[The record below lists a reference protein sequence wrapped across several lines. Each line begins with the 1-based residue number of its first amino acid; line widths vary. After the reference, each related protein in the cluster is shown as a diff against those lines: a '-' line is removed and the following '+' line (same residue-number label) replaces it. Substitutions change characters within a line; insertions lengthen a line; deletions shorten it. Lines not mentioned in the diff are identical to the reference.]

1 MTPASYRVAWRAMR
15 EALEQV
21 QHAFSEGALE
31 ELAELKRHVDEALEM
46 ADEAER
52 DRDQKGSPQA

>member
-1 MTPASYRVAWRAMR
+1 MR

-52 DRDQKGSPQA
+52 DRDQKGSGQAYTHSRSK